1 MDGSSDAAPKASGS
15 ETNVSFREVLTGIR
29 EKVNAGKAVAVE
41 ENKSSSGDW
50 FEKSLIVRM
59 KTFEALLNIKGI
71 LLEMGLS
78 EGMIRYLGGM
88 MVMIS
93 FKNEEHAEMANDE
106 IKGREEE
113 FVSVDIWKGQELKF
127 ERLAWLRIFG
137 VPLNIL
143 SNDLLDK
150 VGKLFGEIIKPAQH
164 DWDDVDLSSH
174 YVSVLVDHGKFIQ
187 DEVYLQWHDKRVKV
201 MNLGGDEMEI
211 IGNETEKNES
221 SPASEQA
228 GDDEPAE
235 LILEKGNKGGENYGN
250 SIFNS
255 NSNGEEDLS
264 EDRVDLSLMEGELQ
278 GEDQQNGSHEVI
290 IGADVAVR
298 DEREPVMVG
307 NGDDIE
313 KEIGVTVEMGVK
325 YCRILK
331 TWCDRL

>member
-29 EKVNAGKAVAVE
+29 DKVNAGKAVAVE

-59 KTFEALLNIKGI
+59 KTFEALLNIK
-71 LLEMGLS
+71 
-78 EGMIRYLGGM
+78 
-88 MVMIS
+88 
-93 FKNEEHAEMANDE
+93 
-106 IKGREEE
+106 
-113 FVSVDIWKGQELKF
+113 
-127 ERLAWLRIFG
+127 
-137 VPLNIL
+137 
-143 SNDLLDK
+143 
-150 VGKLFGEIIKPAQH
+150 AQH

-187 DEVYLQWHDKRVKV
+187 DEVYLQWHDKRVKNV
-201 MNLGGDEMEI
+201 GDESEGDEMEI

-264 EDRVDLSLMEGELQ
+264 EDRVDSEVEKEFYSVDNNVLKSGGVDDFMEGKNLMEGELQ

-290 IGADVAVR
+290 IGADLYGM
-298 DEREPVMVG
+298 RES
-307 NGDDIE
+307 
-313 KEIGVTVEMGVK
+313 
-325 YCRILK
+325 
-331 TWCDRL
+331 RLW

>member
-29 EKVNAGKAVAVE
+29 DKVNAGKAVAVE

-50 FEKSLIVRM
+50 FEKSLIFRM
-59 KTFEALLNIKGI
+59 KTFEALLNIK
-71 LLEMGLS
+71 
-78 EGMIRYLGGM
+78 
-88 MVMIS
+88 
-93 FKNEEHAEMANDE
+93 
-106 IKGREEE
+106 
-113 FVSVDIWKGQELKF
+113 
-127 ERLAWLRIFG
+127 
-137 VPLNIL
+137 
-143 SNDLLDK
+143 
-150 VGKLFGEIIKPAQH
+150 AQH

-201 MNLGGDEMEI
+201 WVSENPGDWIPEFNNEGYGGARQQDDRGSHMDSSEQNVGDEARGDEMEI

-264 EDRVDLSLMEGELQ
+264 EDRVDSEVEKEFYSVDNNVLKSGGVGDFMEGKNLMEGELQ

-298 DEREPVMVG
+298 DEREPVMG
-307 NGDDIE
+307 IP
-313 KEIGVTVEMGVK
+313 
-325 YCRILK
+325 
-331 TWCDRL
+331 

>member
-41 ENKSSSGDW
+41 ENKSSFGDW

-106 IKGREEE
+106 IR
-113 FVSVDIWKGQELKF
+113 
-127 ERLAWLRIFG
+127 AWLRIFG

-150 VGKLFGEIIKPAQH
+150 VGKMFGEIIKPAQH

-174 YVSVLVDHGKFIQ
+174 YVWVSENPGDWIPEFNNEGYGGARQQ
-187 DEVYLQWHDKRVKV
+187 DDRGSHMDSSEQNVGDES
-201 MNLGGDEMEI
+201 GGDEMEI

-228 GDDEPAE
+228 GDDEPTE

-255 NSNGEEDLS
+255 NSNGEEDFS
-264 EDRVDLSLMEGELQ
+264 EDKVDSEVEKEFYSVDNNVLKSGGVGDFME

-313 KEIGVTVEMGVK
+313 KEIGVTVEMES
-325 YCRILK
+325 R
-331 TWCDRL
+331 

>member
-59 KTFEALLNIKGI
+59 KTFEALLNIK
-71 LLEMGLS
+71 
-78 EGMIRYLGGM
+78 
-88 MVMIS
+88 
-93 FKNEEHAEMANDE
+93 
-106 IKGREEE
+106 
-113 FVSVDIWKGQELKF
+113 
-127 ERLAWLRIFG
+127 AWLRIFG

-150 VGKLFGEIIKPAQH
+150 VGKLFSEIIKPSQH

-174 YVSVLVDHGKFIQ
+174 YVSVPVDHGKFIQ
-187 DEVYLQWHDKRVKV
+187 DEVYLQWHDKRVKNV
-201 MNLGGDEMEI
+201 GDESGGDEMEI

-221 SPASEQA
+221 LPASEQA
-228 GDDEPAE
+228 GDDEPTE

-264 EDRVDLSLMEGELQ
+264 EDRVDSEVEKEFYSVDNNVLKSGGVGDSMEGKNLMEGELQ

-290 IGADVAVR
+290 IGANVAVR
-298 DEREPVMVG
+298 DEREPVMKV
-307 NGDDIE
+307 DE
-313 KEIGVTVEMGVK
+313 K
-325 YCRILK
+325 RDL
-331 TWCDRL
+331 W